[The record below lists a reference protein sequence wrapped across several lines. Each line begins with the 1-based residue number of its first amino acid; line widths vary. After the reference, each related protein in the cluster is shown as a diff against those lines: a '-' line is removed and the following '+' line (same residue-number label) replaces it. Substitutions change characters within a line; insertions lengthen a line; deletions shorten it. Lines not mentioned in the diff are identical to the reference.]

1 MDKIENNILLKCS
14 CNVSYMVRVRQEDGE
29 VRVRQGLVLINIRPI
44 LVVNAGISCHCLMV
58 SDGVRSLV
66 ITHHH

>member
-1 MDKIENNILLKCS
+1 
-14 CNVSYMVRVRQEDGE
+14 MVRVRQEDGE

>member
-1 MDKIENNILLKCS
+1 
-14 CNVSYMVRVRQEDGE
+14 MVRVRQEDGE
-29 VRVRQGLVLINIRPI
+29 VRVRQVLINIRPI